1 MASVRFNVGK
11 GRAVEMYRTVKDAA
25 RPNSAFVVIL
35 LQAVQT
41 DSLLIDYT
49 DVESLLSHVNNTEC
63 NFANY
68 ARAQLIAADLA
79 VFPDPDLVNDRY
91 AITFPDQ
98 DFLLAGDGGPNNSIL
113 KYLLCYADDTTA
125 LVDAD
130 IVPLVAFDYV
140 TTTDGTNLLVEF
152 PVDAVYAE

>member
-11 GRAVEMYRTVKDAA
+11 GRVVEMYRTIKDAA
-25 RPNSAFVVIL
+25 RPNSAFVIIL
-35 LQAVQT
+35 LQACQADSEIT
-41 DSLLIDYT
+41 DYADVAALLANIG
-49 DVESLLSHVNNTEC
+49 NTEC

-68 ARAQLIAADLA
+68 ARAQLVAADLA
-79 VFPDPDLVNDRY
+79 VMPDPDYVNDRY
-91 AITFPDQ
+91 AVTFPDQ
-98 DFLLAGDGGPNNSIL
+98 DFLLAGDGGPNNSVV
-113 KYLLCYADDTTA
+113 KYLLCYADDTTG

-152 PVDAVYAE
+152 PADAVYAE